1 MLNPST
7 HTQQWVEFDHILVK
21 DRDKVIL
28 NIPHA
33 ILHLDQMTAVIGPN
47 GAGKTTLLKLLHGL
61 IEPDRG
67 SLRFSDSALSKAL
80 VLHHTAMIKA
90 SARTNLALVRD
101 TDSKISDAD
110 IEQALGRAGLQ
121 HLADMP
127 AQKLSAGER
136 QRLCLARALLQ
147 SPSLILLDEPTANLD
162 PQATEQVEMMMQEY
176 QQDALQVIFSSH
188 QLAQVKRLAGQV
200 VFIAE
205 GQIQEIG
212 KTAEFFLNPKTP
224 AAERFLSQELVRT

>member
-1 MLNPST
+1 
-7 HTQQWVEFDHILVK
+7 
-21 DRDKVIL
+21 
-28 NIPHA
+28 
-33 ILHLDQMTAVIGPN
+33 
-47 GAGKTTLLKLLHGL
+47 
-61 IEPDRG
+61 
-67 SLRFSDSALSKAL
+67 
-80 VLHHTAMIKA
+80 
-90 SARTNLALVRD
+90 LVRD

-110 IEQALGRAGLQ
+110 IEQALGRAGLK

-147 SPSLILLDEPTANLD
+147 SPNLILLDEPTANLD
-162 PQATEQVEMMMQEY
+162 PHATEQVETMMQEY

-188 QLAQVKRLAGQV
+188 QLAQVKRLAEQV